1 MVPKLLTP
9 EQKEHQMRICADTP
23 ENIENDPNLLKNV
36 ITCDKTWIFQYDPE
50 IKWQSMHW
58 KSLTSLWKK
67 KAWKSKSKFKAMMI
81 VFYDIQGIIYINW
94 VPEGQRVNQV
104 YYKEVLK
111 TLHKRVRWWRP
122 EMWKNG
128 SQILHQNSAPAHN
141 ALPVKTFLVKHKIPV
156 MEHPPYSPD
165 LAPCNFLLFP
175 KVKSALKGTWFE
187 SVEAVKAKVMQLL
200 NSVSENEMQHC
211 FHEWKICMEQCR
223 DRGGEYIEGKNIS
236 NV

>member
-94 VPEGQRVNQV
+94 VPEDQTVNWI
-104 YYKEVLK
+104 YYNEVLK
-111 TLHKRVRWWRP
+111 TLCKRVRRWRP
-122 EMWKNG
+122 VMWKNRLW
-128 SQILHQNSAPAHN
+128 ILHQVMHSTQCPLCEDVSH
-141 ALPVKTFLVKHKIPV
+141 KTQIRV
-156 MEHPPYSPD
+156 MEHSLYWPD
-165 LAPCNFLLFP
+165 LAACYFFCFP
-175 KVKSALKGTWFE
+175 
-187 SVEAVKAKVMQLL
+187 
-200 NSVSENEMQHC
+200 
-211 FHEWKICMEQCR
+211 R
-223 DRGGEYIEGKNIS
+223 
-236 NV
+236 